1 MKTLNKNIL
10 AALILAAFIGTS
22 FNAMAQYPAASAVLV
37 NHDLTKYSINST
49 EDYLRIERQI
59 TALGETLGDALKKYP
74 NLNYMPVYNEDQIV
88 AFMINGVNNSAA
100 ADAISNNLMQLEIL
114 SDAVRSMDVSLLPS
128 AKDAKLGRVSKK
140 VASR

>member
-1 MKTLNKNIL
+1 MKTLDRNFF

-22 FNAMAQYPAASAVLV
+22 FNAVAQYPAASAVLV
-37 NHDLTKYSINST
+37 NNDITKYSINST
-49 EDYLRIERQI
+49 EDYLRVERQI
-59 TALGETLGDALKKYP
+59 TALGESLGEAFKKYP
-74 NLNYMPVYNEDQIV
+74 NLNYMPVYNEDQII

-114 SDAVRSMDVSLLPS
+114 SDAVMSMDESLLPS
-128 AKDAKLGRVSKK
+128 TKDIKLSRVSKK